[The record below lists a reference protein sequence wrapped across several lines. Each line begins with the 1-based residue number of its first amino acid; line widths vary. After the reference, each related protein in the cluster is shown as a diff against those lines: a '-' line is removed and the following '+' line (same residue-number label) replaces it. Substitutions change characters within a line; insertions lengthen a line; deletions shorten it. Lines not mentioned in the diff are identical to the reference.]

1 MADSAFQ
8 VQYRQEFIA
17 GFEQHVSLM
26 SKTMTNE
33 AEIKG
38 NQAVFL
44 VADSG
49 GATAT
54 TRGVNGL
61 IPARPDN
68 LNQFP
73 VTLTEWHDLVR
84 KTRFNIFASQGNQN
98 AIMQMTTM
106 AVINRKIDSDIIAA
120 LDGGVVNHA
129 GASTTASL
137 QLVLRAK
144 TILGNNLV
152 QLGSNIFAVITPAF
166 EGYLMQI
173 KEFANANYI
182 SKASPVDNP
191 PDYNDTPSAFM
202 WLGITWIVQPG
213 LTGTGTNAE
222 LCYMYHRGSVGHVV
236 DTGGLQ
242 TPVGYNEEQDYSWA
256 RASIFMGTGIL
267 QTKGIVQMIHDG
279 SALVAT

>member
-8 VQYRQEFIA
+8 TQYRQEFIA
-17 GFEQHVSLM
+17 GFEQHVSLL

-73 VTLTEWHDLVR
+73 ITLTEWHDLVR
-84 KTRFNIFASQGNQN
+84 KTSFNIFASQGNQN

-106 AVINRKIDSDIIAA
+106 AVINRKTDTDIITA

-129 GASTTASL
+129 GGATTASL
-137 QLVLRAK
+137 ALVVRAK

-152 QLGSNIFAVITPAF
+152 PMGSNVFAAITPAF

-182 SKASPVDNP
+182 SKASPFDNP
-191 PDYNDTPSAFM
+191 PDYNDTPTAFQ
-202 WLGITWIVQPG
+202 WYGVTWIVQPG
-213 LTGTGTNAE
+213 LTGTGTAAE
-222 LCYMYHRGSVGHVV
+222 LCYMYHRSSVGHVV
-236 DTGGLQ
+236 DTSGLK

-256 RASIFMGTGIL
+256 RASAFFGTGIL